1 LSPIGRDIDDEESG
15 STPVNNASSSI
26 GESEERD
33 VNQIIEEL
41 KNHVS
46 EQINLLNVKNEQA
59 EKTICTLSEKLND
72 YEMKMFD
79 MQHLQSK
86 QDKLID

>member
-46 EQINLLNVKNEQA
+46 EQIN
-59 EKTICTLSEKLND
+59 
-72 YEMKMFD
+72 
-79 MQHLQSK
+79 
-86 QDKLID
+86 